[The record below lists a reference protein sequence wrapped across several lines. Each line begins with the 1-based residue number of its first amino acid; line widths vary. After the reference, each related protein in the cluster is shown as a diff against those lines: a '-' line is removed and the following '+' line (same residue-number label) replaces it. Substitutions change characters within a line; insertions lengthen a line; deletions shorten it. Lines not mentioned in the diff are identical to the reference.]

1 MSIRRWFILN
11 KRQFC
16 VFSTL
21 DYVLYIIDVVAEH
34 SIGDAIVAM
43 DAIVVIVVIVAIDA
57 TDAIVAD
64 IKIVVLKNW
73 CNISDVELSIG
84 DDVIKWKSK

>member
-1 MSIRRWFILN
+1 M
-11 KRQFC
+11 
-16 VFSTL
+16 
-21 DYVLYIIDVVAEH
+21 
-34 SIGDAIVAM
+34 
-43 DAIVVIVVIVAIDA
+43 VIVVIVAIDA

-73 CNISDVELSIG
+73 CNISDEELSIG

>member
-1 MSIRRWFILN
+1 M
-11 KRQFC
+11 
-16 VFSTL
+16 
-21 DYVLYIIDVVAEH
+21 
-34 SIGDAIVAM
+34 
-43 DAIVVIVVIVAIDA
+43 VIVVIVAIDA

-64 IKIVVLKNW
+64 IKIVVLKDW